1 MYSVQYEG
9 EGLGV
14 VWEELLGSS
23 VVYFL
28 FLYVRPRGEGISVP
42 SRIAI
47 RSDHTKLIVLITR
60 SRYDGKSI

>member
-14 VWEELLGSS
+14 VWKELLGSS

-28 FLYVRPRGEGISVP
+28 FLFVRPRGEGISVS
-42 SRIAI
+42 SRVAI

-60 SRYDGKSI
+60 SRNDRKSI